1 MKKVRKR
8 LWLFII
14 KVIFLLGGN
23 RGFKKSFVCPFLFFS
38 NISAYEAN
46 LFTKRANHLNTL
58 YLINMFSRTNYTIL
72 KKIESYNKITYN
84 DLNTYQNLFL
94 SLAE

>member
-46 LFTKRANHLNTL
+46 LFAKRANRLNTL

-72 KKIESYNKITYN
+72 QFIPYPVFLCSFTF
-84 DLNTYQNLFL
+84 LFSGNLHQRR
-94 SLAE
+94 

>member
-8 LWLFII
+8 LGSFII
-14 KVIFLLGGN
+14 QVIFLLGGN

-46 LFTKRANHLNTL
+46 LFIKRANRLNTL

-72 KKIESYNKITYN
+72 QFIPYPV
-84 DLNTYQNLFL
+84 FL
-94 SLAE
+94 SSFTLLFSGNLHQRR